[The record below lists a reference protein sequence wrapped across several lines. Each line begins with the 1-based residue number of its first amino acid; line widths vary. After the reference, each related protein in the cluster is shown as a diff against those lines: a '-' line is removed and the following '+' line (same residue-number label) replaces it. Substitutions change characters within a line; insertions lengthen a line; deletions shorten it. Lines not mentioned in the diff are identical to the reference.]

1 MPKVAEAA
9 VLATG
14 TIIDVQNST
23 DFETKAV
30 DGIRVLIGTGDGF
43 ASVKLKVEVANTLKP
58 VSGQQVAWYLR
69 YGATGGGDRGA
80 SSYASFVRVAEA
92 NDLDRIA
99 PLIARKG

>member
-14 TIIDVQNST
+14 TIINVENST
-23 DFETKAV
+23 DFDTKAV
-30 DGIRVLIGTGDGF
+30 DGVRVLIATGDGF
-43 ASVKLKVEVANTLKP
+43 ASVKLKLDVANTLKP
-58 VSGQQVAWYLR
+58 VSGQNVAWYLR

-80 SSYASFVRVAEA
+80 SSYASFVRVAEP

-99 PLIARKG
+99 PLIRKG

>member
-1 MPKVAEAA
+1 MPKLAEAA

-14 TIIDVQNST
+14 SILNIEQSIDFDSKQP
-23 DFETKAV
+23 
-30 DGIRVLIGTGDGF
+30 DGLRLLIATGDGF
-43 ASVKLKVEVANTLKP
+43 ASVKLKTEVANILKP
-58 VSGQQVAWYLR
+58 VSGQQVAWFLR

-80 SSYASFVRVAEA
+80 SSYATFVRVAEP

>member
-14 TIIDVQNST
+14 TIINVENST
-23 DFETKAV
+23 DFDTKAV
-30 DGIRVLIGTGDGF
+30 DGLRVLVATGDGF
-43 ASVKLKVEVANTLKP
+43 ASVKLKLDVANQLKP
-58 VSGQQVAWYLR
+58 VSGQNVAWYLR

-80 SSYASFVRVAEA
+80 SSYATFVRVADS

-99 PLIARKG
+99 PLIRKG